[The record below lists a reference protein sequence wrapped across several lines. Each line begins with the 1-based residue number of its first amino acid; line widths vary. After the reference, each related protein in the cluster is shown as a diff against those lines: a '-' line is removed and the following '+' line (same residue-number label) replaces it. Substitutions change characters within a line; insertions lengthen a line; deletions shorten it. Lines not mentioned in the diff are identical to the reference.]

1 MKHETII
8 DRNTIY
14 ANMIRSPTSGYD
26 DKMDENDLDT
36 PGQRLAFA
44 RETAGYKKAQDFA
57 KRAGMSVTTYRAY
70 ENNQNGY
77 AKHAHRFARLLSVT
91 SEWLLEGG
99 SIPGDPTSG
108 RNIMAMDGL
117 KDQLNIEMVRKVD
130 IGYAMGDGAVIE
142 DYPDTG
148 LVPFDRE
155 FLRAIGVR
163 TTERLFLSNGEGDS
177 MAPTLYDNDLVLIDA
192 SHQRVTMQDRI
203 WALTV
208 AGAGMIKRLR
218 ALPGDQI
225 MVMSDN
231 PAVPPQ
237 TFNNDDVFIVGR
249 VLWIGRRI

>member
-1 MKHETII
+1 MIHSI
-8 DRNTIY
+8 DIVNAINNG
-14 ANMIRSPTSGYD
+14 NMIHSPTSGYND
-26 DKMDENDLDT
+26 GMDETNLFS

-44 RETAGYKKAQDFA
+44 RESAGYATAADFA
-57 KRAGMSVTTYRAY
+57 EKAGITATTYRAY
-70 ENNQNGY
+70 ENDQNGY
-77 AKHAHRFARLLSVT
+77 AKHANRFAKLLSVT

-99 SIPGDPTSG
+99 PVPDAPSAG
-108 RNIMAMDGL
+108 RNMMVMDGL
-117 KDQLNIEMVRKVD
+117 KDQLNIEMIRKVD

-155 FLRAIGVR
+155 FLRAIGAR
-163 TTERLFLSNGEGDS
+163 NTERLFLSNGEGDS

-218 ALPGDQI
+218 ALPGDQL

-237 TFNNDDVFIVGR
+237 TLSLEDVFIVGR
-249 VLWIGRRI
+249 VLWIGRRM